1 MRIAMIG
8 HKRYGSREGGVEVV
22 VTELAR
28 RMAALGHE
36 VTCYD
41 RSGADVM
48 TGDAADGRERMV
60 DGVRVVP
67 VRTIDKKGLAALSSS
82 YFATLAAIKDRPD
95 VIHYHAEGPCVPLP
109 LAKHAGIRTVATI
122 HGLDWQR
129 AKWGKLASTYIK
141 MGERAAAT
149 KADGLIVL
157 SKSAQSYFEDAYG
170 RTATFI
176 PNGIEKKQ
184 PRPVNQIKDKWGLDA
199 GSYLLYLGRLVPEK
213 RPELLIEAFKELD
226 TDKRL
231 VIAGGG
237 SDTSEYEASL
247 RKAAQ
252 GDNRIVF
259 TGFVNGEPL
268 EELYSNCYAY
278 VLPSD
283 VEGMPMSL
291 LEAMSHGCA
300 CVTSDITE
308 CADVLGECGVTF
320 PAGDPAALREALSGL
335 IADPDRAAR
344 LGEAARARVLDNY
357 DWDSVVKRTL
367 ELYHRRT
374 SSVVEGE
381 ITLG

>member
-8 HKRYGSREGGVEVV
+8 QKRTGSREGGVEVV
-22 VTELAR
+22 VGELAR
-28 RMAALGHE
+28 RMAELGHQ

-41 RSGADVM
+41 RMGEGAPSGPYEK
-48 TGDAADGRERMV
+48 DGYRI
-60 DGVRVVP
+60 VP
-67 VRTIDKKGLAALSSS
+67 VKALDIKGLSALTSSFAA
-82 YFATLAAIKDRPD
+82 TRAAIKDGAD
-95 VIHYHAEGPCVPLP
+95 VIHYHAEGPCVPLRF
-109 LAKHAGIRTVATI
+109 ARSAGIRTVATI

-129 AKWGKLASTYIK
+129 AKWGGLASKYIK
-141 MGERAAAT
+141 FGEATAA
-149 KADGLIVL
+149 KCADALIVL
-157 SKSAQSYFEDAYG
+157 SRGNQEYFKEAYG
-170 RTATFI
+170 RDATLI
-176 PNGIEKKQ
+176 PNGITPEADLPAKEISE
-184 PRPVNQIKDKWGLDA
+184 RWGLTQ
-199 GSYLLYLGRLVPEK
+199 GSYVLYLGRIVPEK
-213 RPELLIEAFKELD
+213 RPELLVEAFKGLE

-231 VIAGGG
+231 VIAGDS
-237 SDTSEYEASL
+237 SDTGDYTAAL
-247 RKAAQ
+247 RKA
-252 GDNRIVF
+252 GESDPRVLF
-259 TGFVNGEPL
+259 TGRVEGDL
-268 EELYSNCYAY
+268 LRELYSNAYCY

-283 VEGMPMSL
+283 VEGLPMSL

>member
-41 RSGADVM
+41 RSGTDVM
-48 TGDAADGRERMV
+48 TGNATEKREYIV

-67 VRTIDKKGLAALSSS
+67 VKTIDKKGLAALSSS
-82 YFATLAAIKDRPD
+82 YFATKAAIKDRPD

-109 LAKHAGIRTVATI
+109 LAKRAGIRTVATI
-122 HGLDWQR
+122 HGLDWKR
-129 AKWGKLASTYIK
+129 AKWGKIATTYIK
-141 MGERAAAT
+141 MGEKTAAT

-157 SKSAQSYFEDAYG
+157 SKSAQSYFQDVYC
-170 RTATFI
+170 RTATLI
-176 PNGIEKKQ
+176 PNGIGQKRLTPANLIKQ
-184 PRPVNQIKDKWGLDA
+184 NWGLNK

-213 RPELLIEAFKELD
+213 RPELLIEAFKRLD

-237 SDTSEYEASL
+237 SDTSDYESSL
-247 RKAAQ
+247 REAAQ
-252 GDNRIVF
+252 CDPRIIF

-291 LEAMSHGCA
+291 LEAMAYGRCCA
-300 CVTSDITE
+300 TSDIPE
-308 CADVLGECGVTF
+308 CADVLAGNGVTF
-320 PAGDPAALREALSGL
+320 EKGSSGSLKSALQLLLADNERTAALG
-335 IADPDRAAR
+335 AAAKSHV
-344 LGEAARARVLDNY
+344 EKTYN
-357 DWDSVVKRTL
+357 WDSVVERTL
-367 ELYHRRT
+367 ELYRGSAR
-374 SSVVEGE
+374 
-381 ITLG
+381 

>member
-60 DGVRVVP
+60 DGVHVVP
-67 VRTIDKKGLAALSSS
+67 VKTIDKKGLAALSSS

-109 LAKHAGIRTVATI
+109 LAKRAGIRTVATI

-129 AKWGKLASTYIK
+129 AKWGKLASAYIK
-141 MGERAAAT
+141 MGEKAAAT
-149 KADGLIVL
+149 KADGLVVL
-157 SKSAQSYFEDAYG
+157 SKSAQSYFEGAYG

-176 PNGIEKKQ
+176 PNGIEPKQ
-184 PRPVNQIKDKWGLDA
+184 PRPVNQIKEKWGLDA

-213 RPELLIEAFKELD
+213 RPELLIQAFKELD

-237 SDTSEYEASL
+237 SDTSEYETSL
-247 RKAAQ
+247 REAAQ
-252 GDNRIVF
+252 GDPRVLF

-291 LEAMSHGCA
+291 LEAMAYGCC
-300 CVTSDITE
+300 CVTSDIPE
-308 CADVLGECGVTF
+308 CADVLAGNGVTF
-320 PAGDPAALREALSGL
+320 EKGNVASLRSALRDLL
-335 IADPDRAAR
+335 ADAGRAGT
-344 LGEAARARVLDNY
+344 LGTAAKAHVEKTYN
-357 DWDSVVKRTL
+357 WDSVVERTL
-367 ELYHRRT
+367 EIYRGDAR
-374 SSVVEGE
+374 
-381 ITLG
+381 

>member
-8 HKRYGSREGGVEVV
+8 HKRFGSREGGVEVV
-22 VTELAR
+22 VTELSR

-41 RSGADVM
+41 RSGSDVM
-48 TGDAADGRERMV
+48 TGDAADGRERTV

-67 VRTIDKKGLAALSSS
+67 VRTIDKRGLAALSSS

-109 LAKHAGIRTVATI
+109 LAKRAGIRTVATI

-157 SKSAQSYFEDAYG
+157 SKSAQSYFEDTYG
-170 RTATFI
+170 RTARFI
-176 PNGIEKKQ
+176 PNGIEPKQ
-184 PRPVNQIKDKWGLDA
+184 PRPVNQIKQKWGLDA
-199 GSYLLYLGRLVPEK
+199 CSYLLYLGRLVPEK
-213 RPELLIEAFKELD
+213 RPELLIEAFKKLD
-226 TDKRL
+226 ADKRL

-247 RKAAQ
+247 REAAQ
-252 GDNRIVF
+252 GDPRILF
-259 TGFVNGEPL
+259 TGFVCGEPL

-291 LEAMSHGCA
+291 LEAMAYGRC
-300 CVTSDITE
+300 CVTSDIPE
-308 CADVLGECGVTF
+308 CADVLVGNGVTF
-320 PAGDPAALREALSGL
+320 EKGDVASLQSVLQDVLAESYRASALGAS
-335 IADPDRAAR
+335 
-344 LGEAARARVLDNY
+344 ARAHVEKTYN
-357 DWDSVVKRTL
+357 WDSVVERTL
-367 ELYHRRT
+367 NLYG
-374 SSVVEGE
+374 VA
-381 ITLG
+381 

>member
-8 HKRYGSREGGVEVV
+8 HKRYGSHEGGVEVV

-67 VRTIDKKGLAALSSS
+67 VKTIDKKGLAALSSS

-109 LAKHAGIRTVATI
+109 LARRAGIRTVATI

-129 AKWGKLASTYIK
+129 AKWGRLASTYIK
-141 MGERAAAT
+141 MGEKAAAA

-157 SKSAQSYFEDAYG
+157 SEGVRRYFKETYG
-170 RTATFI
+170 REAVFI
-176 PNGIEKKQ
+176 PNGVDAKEALPASAIKEKWDLE
-184 PRPVNQIKDKWGLDA
+184 KD
-199 GSYLLYLGRLVPEK
+199 SYLLYLGRLVPEK
-213 RPELLIEAFKELD
+213 RPELLIEAFRALD
-226 TDKRL
+226 TNKRL
-231 VIAGGG
+231 VIAGGS
-237 SDTSEYEASL
+237 SDTSAYEKEL
-247 RKAAQ
+247 RAAAQ
-252 GDNRIVF
+252 GDNHIVF

-291 LEAMSHGCA
+291 LEAMAYGCR
-300 CVTSDITE
+300 CVTSDIPE
-308 CADVLGECGVTF
+308 CADVLAGNGVTF
-320 PAGDPAALREALSGL
+320 EKGSADSLRAALHGL
-335 IADPDRAAR
+335 LADDDR
-344 LGEAARARVLDNY
+344 GRVLGAAAKAHVEKTYN
-357 DWDSVVKRTL
+357 WDSVVERTL
-367 ELYHRRT
+367 AVYGG
-374 SSVVEGE
+374 EGR
-381 ITLG
+381 

>member
-36 VTCYD
+36 ITCYD
-41 RSGADVM
+41 RSGSDVM
-48 TGDAADGRERMV
+48 TGDAADCRERVV

-67 VRTIDKKGLAALSSS
+67 VKTIDKKGLAAFSSS
-82 YFATLAAIKDRPD
+82 YFATKAAIKDRLD
-95 VIHYHAEGPCVPLP
+95 VIHYHAEGPCVPLV
-109 LAKHAGIRTVATI
+109 LAKRAGIRTVATI

-141 MGERAAAT
+141 MGEKTAAT
-149 KADGLIVL
+149 KADGLVVL
-157 SKSAQSYFEDAYG
+157 SKSAQSYFQDAYG

-184 PRPVNQIKDKWGLDA
+184 PRPVNQIKEKWGLDA

-213 RPELLIEAFKELD
+213 RPELLIEAFKKLD
-226 TDKRL
+226 TEKRL

-247 RKAAQ
+247 RAAAQ

-259 TGFVNGEPL
+259 TGFVTGEPL
-268 EELYSNCYAY
+268 AELYSNCYAY

-291 LEAMSHGCA
+291 LEAMAYGRC
-300 CVTSDITE
+300 CVTSDIPE
-308 CADVLGECGVTF
+308 CADVLAGNGVTF
-320 PAGDPAALREALSGL
+320 EKGSVDSLRAALQGL
-335 IADPDRAAR
+335 LADDDH
-344 LGEAARARVLDNY
+344 GRVLGAAAKAHVEKTYN
-357 DWDSVVKRTL
+357 WDSVVERTL
-367 ELYHRRT
+367 EIYRGDAR
-374 SSVVEGE
+374 
-381 ITLG
+381 

>member
-48 TGDAADGRERMV
+48 TGDAADCRARVV
-60 DGVRVVP
+60 DGVRVIP

-82 YFATLAAIKDRPD
+82 YFATKVAIKDHPD

-109 LAKHAGIRTVATI
+109 LAKRAGIRTVATI

-141 MGERAAAT
+141 MGEKTAAS
-149 KADGLIVL
+149 KAGGLIVL
-157 SKSAQSYFEDAYG
+157 SEGVRRYFMEAYG
-170 RTATFI
+170 REAVFI
-176 PNGIEKKQ
+176 PNGVDAKEALPASVIKEKW
-184 PRPVNQIKDKWGLDA
+184 NLEKD
-199 GSYLLYLGRLVPEK
+199 SYLLYLGRLVPEK
-213 RPELLIEAFKELD
+213 RPELLIDAFRALE
-226 TDKRL
+226 TNKRL
-231 VIAGGG
+231 VIAGGS
-237 SDTSEYEASL
+237 SDTLAYEKEL
-247 RKAAQ
+247 RAATQ

-268 EELYSNCYAY
+268 AELYSNCYAY

-291 LEAMSHGCA
+291 LEAMAYGRC
-300 CVTSDITE
+300 CVTSDTPE
-308 CADVLGECGVTF
+308 CADVLAGNGVTF
-320 PAGDPAALREALSGL
+320 EKGSVDSLRSALRDLLADAGRAGALG
-335 IADPDRAAR
+335 AAAKAHV
-344 LGEAARARVLDNY
+344 EKTYN
-357 DWDSVVKRTL
+357 WDSVVERTL
-367 ELYHRRT
+367 AVYGGDVR
-374 SSVVEGE
+374 
-381 ITLG
+381 

>member
-36 VTCYD
+36 VTCSD

-48 TGDAADGRERMV
+48 TGDAADGRERTV

-141 MGERAAAT
+141 VGERAAAT
-149 KADGLIVL
+149 KADGLVVL
-157 SKSAQSYFEDAYG
+157 SKSAQSYFQDVYG

-176 PNGIEKKQ
+176 PNGIENKQ
-184 PRPVNQIKDKWGLDA
+184 PRPVNQIKDKWGLDV

-226 TDKRL
+226 TDKSL

-237 SDTSEYEASL
+237 SDTSEYEALL
-247 RKAAQ
+247 REAAQ
-252 GDNRIVF
+252 GDPRVLF

-291 LEAMSHGCA
+291 LEAMAHGRC
-300 CVTSDITE
+300 CVTSDIPE
-308 CADVLGECGVTF
+308 CADVLAGNGVTF
-320 PAGDPAALREALSGL
+320 EKGSADSLRSALQGLLADGDRVRILGAAAEAHV
-335 IADPDRAAR
+335 
-344 LGEAARARVLDNY
+344 EKTYN
-357 DWDSVVKRTL
+357 WDSVVERTL
-367 ELYHRRT
+367 ELYKGSAR
-374 SSVVEGE
+374 
-381 ITLG
+381 

>member
-48 TGDAADGRERMV
+48 TGDAADCRARVV
-60 DGVRVVP
+60 DGVRVIP

-82 YFATLAAIKDRPD
+82 YFATKVAIKDHPD

-109 LAKHAGIRTVATI
+109 LAKRAGIRTVATI

-141 MGERAAAT
+141 MGEKTAAS
-149 KADGLIVL
+149 KAGGLIVL
-157 SKSAQSYFEDAYG
+157 SEGVRRYFMEAYG
-170 RTATFI
+170 REAVFI
-176 PNGIEKKQ
+176 PNGVDAKEALPSSVIKEKWNLEK
-184 PRPVNQIKDKWGLDA
+184 

-213 RPELLIEAFKELD
+213 RPELLIEAFRALD
-226 TDKRL
+226 TNKRL
-231 VIAGGG
+231 VIAGGSSG
-237 SDTSEYEASL
+237 TSAYEKEL
-247 RKAAQ
+247 RAAAQ
-252 GDNRIVF
+252 GDNRILF
-259 TGFVNGEPL
+259 TGFVIGEPL
-268 EELYSNCYAY
+268 AELYSNCYAY

-291 LEAMSHGCA
+291 LEAMAYGRC
-300 CVTSDITE
+300 CVTSDIPE
-308 CADVLGECGVTF
+308 CADVLAGNGVTF
-320 PAGDPAALREALSGL
+320 EKGSVDSLRSALRDLLADDGHAGALG
-335 IADPDRAAR
+335 AAAKAHV
-344 LGEAARARVLDNY
+344 EKTYN
-357 DWDSVVKRTL
+357 WDSVVERTL
-367 ELYHRRT
+367 AVYGG
-374 SSVVEGE
+374 EGR
-381 ITLG
+381 

>member
-48 TGDAADGRERMV
+48 TGDAADCRARVV
-60 DGVRVVP
+60 DGVRVIP

-82 YFATLAAIKDRPD
+82 YFATKVAIKDHPD

-109 LAKHAGIRTVATI
+109 LAKRAGIRTVATI

-141 MGERAAAT
+141 MGEKTAAS
-149 KADGLIVL
+149 KAGGLIVL
-157 SKSAQSYFEDAYG
+157 SEGVRRYFMEAYG
-170 RTATFI
+170 REAVFI
-176 PNGIEKKQ
+176 PNGVDAKEALPSSVIKERWNLEK
-184 PRPVNQIKDKWGLDA
+184 

-213 RPELLIEAFKELD
+213 RPELLIEAFRALD
-226 TDKRL
+226 TNKRL
-231 VIAGGG
+231 VIAGGS
-237 SDTSEYEASL
+237 SDTSAYEKEL
-247 RKAAQ
+247 RAAAQ
-252 GDNRIVF
+252 GDNRILF
-259 TGFVNGEPL
+259 TGFVIGEPL
-268 EELYSNCYAY
+268 AELYSNCYAY

-291 LEAMSHGCA
+291 LEAMAYGRC
-300 CVTSDITE
+300 CVTSDIPE
-308 CADVLGECGVTF
+308 CADVLAGNGVTF
-320 PAGDPAALREALSGL
+320 EKGSVDSLRSALRDLLADDGHAGALG
-335 IADPDRAAR
+335 AAAKAHV
-344 LGEAARARVLDNY
+344 EKTYN
-357 DWDSVVKRTL
+357 WDSVVERTL
-367 ELYHRRT
+367 AVYGG
-374 SSVVEGE
+374 EGR
-381 ITLG
+381 

>member
-48 TGDAADGRERMV
+48 TGDAADGRERTV

-109 LAKHAGIRTVATI
+109 LAKRAGIRTVATI

-129 AKWGKLASTYIK
+129 AKWGKLASAYIK

-157 SKSAQSYFEDAYG
+157 SRSAQSYFEDAYG
-170 RTATFI
+170 RTSTFI
-176 PNGIEKKQ
+176 PNGIEPKR
-184 PRPVNQIKDKWGLDA
+184 PRPVN
-199 GSYLLYLGRLVPEK
+199 
-213 RPELLIEAFKELD
+213 
-226 TDKRL
+226 
-231 VIAGGG
+231 
-237 SDTSEYEASL
+237 
-247 RKAAQ
+247 
-252 GDNRIVF
+252 
-259 TGFVNGEPL
+259 
-268 EELYSNCYAY
+268 
-278 VLPSD
+278 
-283 VEGMPMSL
+283 
-291 LEAMSHGCA
+291 
-300 CVTSDITE
+300 
-308 CADVLGECGVTF
+308 
-320 PAGDPAALREALSGL
+320 
-335 IADPDRAAR
+335 
-344 LGEAARARVLDNY
+344 
-357 DWDSVVKRTL
+357 
-367 ELYHRRT
+367 
-374 SSVVEGE
+374 
-381 ITLG
+381 

>member
-48 TGDAADGRERMV
+48 TGDAADVRERVV

-67 VRTIDKKGLAALSSS
+67 VKTIDKKGLAALSSS
-82 YFATLAAIKDRPD
+82 YFATKVAIKDRPD
-95 VIHYHAEGPCVPLP
+95 VIHYHAEGPCVPLA
-109 LAKHAGIRTVATI
+109 LARRAGIRTVATI

-129 AKWGKLASTYIK
+129 AKWGRLASTYIK
-141 MGERAAAT
+141 MGEKTAAT
-149 KADGLIVL
+149 KADGLVVL
-157 SKSAQSYFEDAYG
+157 SKSAQSYFQDIYG

-184 PRPVNQIKDKWGLDA
+184 PRPVNQIREKWGLDA

-213 RPELLIEAFKELD
+213 RPELLIEAFRELD
-226 TDKRL
+226 TDKSL

-247 RKAAQ
+247 RDAAQ
-252 GDNRIVF
+252 GDPRILF
-259 TGFVNGEPL
+259 TGFITGEPL

-291 LEAMSHGCA
+291 LEAMAHGRC
-300 CVTSDITE
+300 CVTSDVPE
-308 CADVLGECGVTF
+308 CADVLAGNGVTF
-320 PAGDPAALREALSGL
+320 EKGSADSLRSTLRDLLTDAVCADVLGAAAKAHVEK
-335 IADPDRAAR
+335 DY
-344 LGEAARARVLDNY
+344 N
-357 DWDSVVKRTL
+357 WDSVVERTL
-367 ELYHRRT
+367 DLY
-374 SSVVEGE
+374 EGAYK
-381 ITLG
+381 

>member
-1 MRIAMIG
+1 M
-8 HKRYGSREGGVEVV
+8 
-22 VTELAR
+22 
-28 RMAALGHE
+28 
-36 VTCYD
+36 
-41 RSGADVM
+41 
-48 TGDAADGRERMV
+48 
-60 DGVRVVP
+60 
-67 VRTIDKKGLAALSSS
+67 RTIDKKGLAALSSS
-82 YFATLAAIKDRPD
+82 YFATLAAVKDRPD

-109 LAKHAGIRTVATI
+109 LAKRAGIRTVATI

-149 KADGLIVL
+149 KADGLVVL
-157 SKSAQSYFEDAYG
+157 SKSAQSYFEGAYG

-176 PNGIEKKQ
+176 PNGIEPKR
-184 PRPVNQIKDKWGLDA
+184 PRPVNQIKDEWGLDA

-247 RKAAQ
+247 RVAAQ
-252 GDNRIVF
+252 GDPRVLF
-259 TGFVNGEPL
+259 TEFVNGEPL

-291 LEAMSHGCA
+291 LEAMAYGRC
-300 CVTSDITE
+300 CVTSDIPE
-308 CADVLGECGVTF
+308 CADVLAGNGVTF
-320 PAGDPAALREALSGL
+320 EKGNVASLRSALQDVL
-335 IADPDRAAR
+335 ADSDRANA
-344 LGEAARARVLDNY
+344 LGASARAHVEKTYN
-357 DWDSVVKRTL
+357 WDSVVERTL
-367 ELYHRRT
+367 NLYG
-374 SSVVEGE
+374 VV
-381 ITLG
+381 

>member
-48 TGDAADGRERMV
+48 TGDAADCHERTV

-67 VRTIDKKGLAALSSS
+67 VRTIDRKGLAALSSS
-82 YFATLAAIKDRPD
+82 YFATLAAIKDGPD

-109 LAKHAGIRTVATI
+109 LARRAGIRTVATI

-129 AKWGKLASTYIK
+129 AKWGRLASTYIK

-157 SKSAQSYFEDAYG
+157 SKSAQSYFEGAYG

-176 PNGIEKKQ
+176 PNGIEKKR
-184 PRPVNQIKDKWGLDA
+184 PRPANQIKDKWGLDE

-213 RPELLIEAFKELD
+213 RPEILIEAYKGLD
-226 TDKRL
+226 TDKKL

-237 SDTSEYEASL
+237 SDTSEYEAFL
-247 RKAAQ
+247 RETAQ
-252 GDNRIVF
+252 GDPRILF

-291 LEAMSHGCA
+291 LEAMAYGRC
-300 CVTSDITE
+300 CVTSDIPE
-308 CADVLGECGVTF
+308 CADVLAGNGVTF
-320 PAGDPAALREALSGL
+320 EKGSAGSLKSALQLLLADSERTAALG
-335 IADPDRAAR
+335 AAAKSHV
-344 LGEAARARVLDNY
+344 EKTYN
-357 DWDSVVKRTL
+357 WDSVVERTL
-367 ELYHRRT
+367 ELY
-374 SSVVEGE
+374 SA
-381 ITLG
+381 

>member
-41 RSGADVM
+41 RSGSDVM

-109 LAKHAGIRTVATI
+109 LAKRAGIRTVTTI

-129 AKWGKLASTYIK
+129 AKWGKLASAYIK
-141 MGERAAAT
+141 MGEKAAAT

-157 SKSAQSYFEDAYG
+157 SKSAQSYFEGTYG

-176 PNGIEKKQ
+176 PNGIEPKR
-184 PRPVNQIKDKWGLDA
+184 PRPVNQIKEKWGLDA

-213 RPELLIEAFKELD
+213 RPELLIEAFNELD
-226 TDKRL
+226 TDRRL

-247 RKAAQ
+247 REAAQ
-252 GDNRIVF
+252 GDPRILF
-259 TGFVNGEPL
+259 TGFVNGELL

-291 LEAMSHGCA
+291 LEAMDYGCC
-300 CVTSDITE
+300 CVTSDIPE
-308 CADVLGECGVTF
+308 CADVLAGSGVTF
-320 PAGDPAALREALSGL
+320 EKGSADSLRAALRDLL
-335 IADPDRAAR
+335 ADAGRAGT
-344 LGEAARARVLDNY
+344 LGTAAKAHVEKTYN
-357 DWDSVVKRTL
+357 WDSVVERTL
-367 ELYHRRT
+367 EIYRGDAR
-374 SSVVEGE
+374 
-381 ITLG
+381 

>member
-48 TGDAADGRERMV
+48 TGDAADDRVRVV
-60 DGVRVVP
+60 DGVHVVP

-109 LAKHAGIRTVATI
+109 LANRAGIRTVATI

-141 MGERAAAT
+141 MGEKAAAT
-149 KADGLIVL
+149 KADGLVVL
-157 SKSAQSYFEDAYG
+157 SKSAQSYFEGAYG

-176 PNGIEKKQ
+176 PNGIEPKR
-184 PRPVNQIKDKWGLDA
+184 PRPVNQIKQKWGLDA

-213 RPELLIEAFKELD
+213 RPELLIEAFKKLD

-237 SDTSEYEASL
+237 SDTFEFEASL
-247 RKAAQ
+247 RNAAQ
-252 GDNRIVF
+252 GDSRILF
-259 TGFVNGEPL
+259 TGFVSGEPL

-291 LEAMSHGCA
+291 LEAMAHGRC
-300 CVTSDITE
+300 CVTSDIPE
-308 CADVLGECGVTF
+308 CADVLAGAGVTF
-320 PAGDPAALREALSGL
+320 LRGDAAALRASLESLL
-335 IADPDRAAR
+335 AD
-344 LGEAARARVLDNY
+344 RARVAAMGDAANKRVLSTYN
-357 DWDSVVKRTL
+357 WGSVVARTL
-367 ELYHRRT
+367 DLYK
-374 SSVVEGE
+374 E
-381 ITLG
+381 IR

>member
-22 VTELAR
+22 VTELVR

-67 VRTIDKKGLAALSSS
+67 VKTIDKKGLAALSSS

-109 LAKHAGIRTVATI
+109 LARRAGIRTVATI

-129 AKWGKLASTYIK
+129 AKWGRLAKTYIK
-141 MGERAAAT
+141 MGEKVAAT

-157 SKSAQSYFEDAYG
+157 SEGVRRYFKETYG
-170 RTATFI
+170 REAVFI
-176 PNGIEKKQ
+176 PNGVDAKETLPASAIKEKWDLE
-184 PRPVNQIKDKWGLDA
+184 KD
-199 GSYLLYLGRLVPEK
+199 SYLLYLGRLVPEK
-213 RPELLIEAFKELD
+213 RPELLIEAFRALD
-226 TDKRL
+226 TNKRL
-231 VIAGGG
+231 VIAGGS
-237 SDTSEYEASL
+237 SDTSAYEKEL
-247 RKAAQ
+247 RAAAQ

-268 EELYSNCYAY
+268 GELYSNCYAY

-291 LEAMSHGCA
+291 LEAMAYGRC
-300 CVTSDITE
+300 CVTSDIPE
-308 CADVLGECGVTF
+308 CADVLAGNGVTF
-320 PAGDPAALREALSGL
+320 EKGSADSLRAVLRDLLTDAGRADALGTAAKAH
-335 IADPDRAAR
+335 
-344 LGEAARARVLDNY
+344 VVKTYN
-357 DWDSVVKRTL
+357 WDSVVERTL
-367 ELYHRRT
+367 
-374 SSVVEGE
+374 VVYGGEG
-381 ITLG
+381 L